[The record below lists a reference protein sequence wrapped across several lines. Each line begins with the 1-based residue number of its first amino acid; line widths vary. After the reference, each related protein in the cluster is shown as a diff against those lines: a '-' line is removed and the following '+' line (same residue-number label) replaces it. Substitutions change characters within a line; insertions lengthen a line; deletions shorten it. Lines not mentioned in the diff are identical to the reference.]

1 MVRPGQAVWTG
12 SLGVKSGTTGAMRL
26 SDELDGWLGA
36 MATRR
41 SGVSSTCSRSGASS
55 VLFLFLLAPSALREG
70 HEDEVVGAWPNG
82 IGRRIAS
89 SRDERSSGRVR
100 TRRVGASSAPVH
112 HER

>member
-1 MVRPGQAVWTG
+1 MVGPGQAVWTG
-12 SLGVKSGTTGAMRL
+12 SLGVKSGTTG
-26 SDELDGWLGA
+26 GA

-41 SGVSSTCSRSGASS
+41 SGVSSTCSRSGASP

-112 HER
+112 HERG